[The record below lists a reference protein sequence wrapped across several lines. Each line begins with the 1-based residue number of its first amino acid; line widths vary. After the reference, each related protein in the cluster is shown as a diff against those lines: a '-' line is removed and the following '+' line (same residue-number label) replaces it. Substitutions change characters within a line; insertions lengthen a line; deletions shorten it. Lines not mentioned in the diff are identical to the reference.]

1 MSLNSC
7 RATKMQCTP
16 SSEQREVE
24 GEIEEE
30 EVDKRK
36 INNMRL
42 YSDGLERQAVSSSL
56 GARTVT

>member
-1 MSLNSC
+1 
-7 RATKMQCTP
+7 MQCTP

-36 INNMRL
+36 RNNMRL